1 MKEKLIQEI
10 LNLVKNTRKDFI
22 NDITNPFITNIYYI
36 DPVYGTRKIYL
47 MDIVDIDIYQIITV
61 KNLNLGDDYRS
72 IINKT
77 EIIRILNLVSLLDLQ
92 YILLLLKKFL

>member
-1 MKEKLIQEI
+1 MKEKLIEEI
-10 LNLVKNTRKDFI
+10 MNLVKNTRKDFI

-36 DPVYGTRKIYL
+36 DPVYGTRKIYIL
-47 MDIVDIDIYQIITV
+47 DIVDMDIYQIITV
-61 KNLNLGDDYRS
+61 KNLNEYYN